1 MSALWSPF
9 KKRRT
14 SEEPNPSVGS
24 DARGVA
30 CGLPSSQLPSQDS
43 GGPAPDAGSTAAANP
58 EGIVQNAGAGGFG
71 RFLWRSQYATK
82 EDIQNLADQ
91 LEAERKLSLTQSEA
105 LKATVVE
112 LQGKFEASLAKTISE
127 LSSEIEALKA
137 VQDTREEQVP
147 RIEAQAEKVVKTT
160 QALEER
166 LSREEA
172 TTKSLKAEVV
182 AVKRTRDADCK
193 ARELFEAEQ
202 AALGRTR
209 EADSK
214 ARELLEARVLEL
226 MAMQESSGKAFEEAC
241 ISMKKSLEARC
252 SELTSGIQAL
262 QAKLS
267 TSGTEIAGLKASVQ
281 KTGESQERMKDDQE
295 KQIKG
300 LLSSTEARLAHLE
313 AEQKALKA
321 REAELQTSMRGLQ
334 VKVSELET
342 QSSALQAKTTKA
354 KETSEAAREALT
366 THLEE
371 VKRRDK
377 ASQAKLV
384 ELTAELESFKAALAE
399 IRTSFDVERSNAEA
413 QLAQV
418 KDDCDSSLQAK
429 VQEVLQTFE
438 AANGQL
444 KVRVQKLDSTAQRE
458 RKALEELRKQL
469 GPVLDLPE
477 LPQLLSKL
485 MQSQPLANGLIH
497 FKSGSLI
504 TCPGSLE
511 KTTGVVAWGSTAL
524 SIQGLQYLATDPP
537 KGLRF
542 RPAQSDKDLIV
553 GLGLTNAAP
562 GDYRDIDFA
571 VSCWSDG
578 TLYVVEKGAWQP
590 QKNKYSVNALI
601 ELRLVDGK
609 VEVWLDS
616 EQLSYSKTVPTP
628 ATLYAMADFG
638 QVGAKVTDIQWL

>member
-30 CGLPSSQLPSQDS
+30 CGLPFSQSPSQDS

-71 RFLWRSQYATK
+71 RFLRRSQYATK
-82 EDIQNLADQ
+82 EDIQILADQ
-91 LEAERKLSLTQSEA
+91 LEAGRNLTLTQSEA
-105 LKATVVE
+105 LKASVVE
-112 LQGKFEASLAKTISE
+112 LQEKFEASLAKTISE
-127 LSSEIEALKA
+127 LSSEIKALKA
-137 VQDTREEQVP
+137 MQDSREEQVP
-147 RIEAQAEKVVKTT
+147 RIEAKAETVVKTT
-160 QALEER
+160 EALEER

-172 TTKSLKAEVV
+172 TTKSLKAEVA

-193 ARELFEAEQ
+193 ARELLEAGQ
-202 AALGRTR
+202 AALQRTC

-214 ARELLEARVLEL
+214 ARELLEAKVLEL
-226 MAMQESSGKAFEEAC
+226 MAMQESSRKAFEEAC

-321 REAELQTSMRGLQ
+321 REAEFQTTMRGLQ

-354 KETSEAAREALT
+354 KEASEAAREALT

-371 VKRRDK
+371 VKRKDK
-377 ASQAKLV
+377 ASEAKLV

-399 IRTSFDVERSNAEA
+399 IRTSFEVERSNAEA
-413 QLAQV
+413 KLAQV
-418 KDDCDSSLQAK
+418 KEDCDSSLQAK

-438 AANGQL
+438 
-444 KVRVQKLDSTAQRE
+444 VRVQKLESTAQRE

-469 GPVLDLPE
+469 GPVLDVPD

-485 MQSQPLANGLIH
+485 MQSQQPLANGLIH

-504 TCPGSLE
+504 TSPGSLE

-524 SIQGLQYLATDPP
+524 SIQGLQYLSKDSP
-537 KGLRF
+537 KGLKF

-553 GLGLTNAAP
+553 GLGLTNTAP

-578 TLYVVEKGAWQP
+578 SLYVVEKGAWQP

-609 VEVWLDS
+609 VEVWLDN
-616 EQLSYSKTVPTP
+616 EQLSYSRIVPTP
-628 ATLYAMADFG
+628 ATFYAMADFG